1 MSDTPKTLSEAA
13 ANWNNHLAESN
24 AELERIQREIDDITY
39 ELYGIGEEDRK
50 AIEAMLGQGAAAKSE
65 ATEEEEGAEEED
77 EGEEEEA
84 GPSADPRTLVS
95 EFLDYCVGCA
105 FGRWDIRCATGEK
118 PEPPEPDPFDPLP
131 VCAPGMLQNSAGLP
145 AEEKDVP
152 TGYPLRIT
160 WPGILV
166 DDEGH
171 QEDVVARVREAI
183 AVMWGERAE
192 AIEQEACEMLGVA
205 SLRDYFQKPALFF
218 AEHLRRHSK
227 SRRQAPL
234 YWPIGIAKGRYT
246 LWLYYH
252 RLDNDTL
259 YKCLQQFVEPELA
272 DIEKEL
278 SHLRGQVDATMST
291 RERKRQGALEELRRE
306 LNELRTVLEHWAPQ
320 WKPALNDGVLIT
332 AAPLHKL
339 FRLPK
344 WQKDLAA
351 CWKKLEK
358 GDFDWAHL
366 AHSLWPARVR
376 EKCRHDRSMAIA
388 HGLEELCE
396 VKAPVKKEKK
406 AKATKAAKKRN
417 NQDPTAQ
424 QLEM

>member
-1 MSDTPKTLSEAA
+1 MSDRPKTLTEAA
-13 ANWNNHLAESN
+13 ANWNTHLAESN
-24 AELERIQREIDDITY
+24 AELERIQREIDDIAY
-39 ELYGIGEEDRK
+39 ELYGIGDEDRT
-50 AIEAMLGQGAAAKSE
+50 AIEAMLGQGSSTAVGE
-65 ATEEEEGAEEED
+65 GEEGGEEEEE

-84 GPSADPRTLVS
+84 GPSADSRTLVS

-152 TGYPLRIT
+152 KGYPLRIT

-171 QEDVVARVREAI
+171 PEDIVARVREAI

-192 AIEQEACEMLGVA
+192 AIEQEACEMLGVG
-205 SLRDYFQKPALFF
+205 SLRDYFQKPALYFN
-218 AEHLRRHSK
+218 EHLKRHSK
-227 SRRQAPL
+227 SRRQAPI
-234 YWPIGIAKGRYT
+234 YWPLSSLKGNYT

-252 RLDNDTL
+252 RFDNDTL
-259 YKCLQQFVEPELA
+259 YKCLQLFVEPKLV
-272 DIEKEL
+272 DIEKEQG
-278 SHLRGQVDATMST
+278 HLRGQPAGVLGA
-291 RERKRQGALEELRRE
+291 RERKRQGDLEELRRE
-306 LNELRTVLEHWAPQ
+306 LTELRTELEACAPK
-320 WKPALNDGVLIT
+320 WKPNLNDGVLIT

-339 FRLPK
+339 FRMPK

-351 CWKKLEK
+351 CWKKLEH
-358 GDFDWAHL
+358 GDYDWAHL
-366 AHSLWPARVR
+366 AYSLWPDRVR
-376 EKCRHDRSMAIA
+376 EKCRTDRSIAIA

-396 VKAPVKKEKK
+396 VQAPVKKEKK
-406 AKATKAAKKRN
+406 AGAKGRRKK
-417 NQDPTAQ
+417 QS
-424 QLEM
+424 